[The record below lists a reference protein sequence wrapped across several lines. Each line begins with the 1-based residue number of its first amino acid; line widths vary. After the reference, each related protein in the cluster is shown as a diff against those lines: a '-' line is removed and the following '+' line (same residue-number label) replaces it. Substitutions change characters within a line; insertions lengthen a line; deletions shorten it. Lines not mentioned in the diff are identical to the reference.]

1 MPSQKSLPH
10 WLSFERMKPVLL
22 TGLVLFVFSYTADVA
37 LDWLHVPAK
46 ATIFNN
52 LAIGIVGALLLMLYL
67 SASYENEAYSRAK
80 ERMILVEELNHHVR
94 RALSRIEESA
104 MLEDRDERI
113 RCVDEAIGQ
122 IDVVLTELVPTIGSA
137 SSPRYL
143 LPVHN

>member
-1 MPSQKSLPH
+1 MPSQSSLPH

-22 TGLVLFVFSYTADVA
+22 TGLVLFVFSYIADVA
-37 LDWLHVPAK
+37 FDWLHVPAK
-46 ATIFNN
+46 AAIFNN

-104 MLEDRDERI
+104 MLEDREERI
-113 RCVDEAIGQ
+113 RCVDEAICQ

-137 SSPRYL
+137 DSPRYL